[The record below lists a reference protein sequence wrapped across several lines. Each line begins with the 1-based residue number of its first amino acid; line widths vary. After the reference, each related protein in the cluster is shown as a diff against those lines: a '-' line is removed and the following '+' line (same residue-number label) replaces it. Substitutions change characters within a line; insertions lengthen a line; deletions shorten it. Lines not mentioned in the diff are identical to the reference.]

1 MAGMMI
7 FRPLIE
13 GGKTIMFTRTRRLI
27 VLSLLVLGLVLSAT
41 AMPGAPA
48 AAKVKK
54 IDLNNATQAEL
65 ETLKGIGP
73 AMAAKI
79 IAARPFSSVDDLK
92 NVSGIGEAT
101 FAELKDLVTVKA
113 VKASQATETGTT
125 AHSTKSTETAEAA
138 ELVNINTADKAALE
152 TLPGVGPALADKI
165 IAARP
170 FKSVADL
177 QNVSGLGEAKFA
189 KIESLV
195 TVEKPKAKRTTSTT
209 KTAAAETAVAEIV
222 NLNTA
227 DKAALETLPG
237 VGPALADKIIAARPF
252 KSVADLKSVSGLGEA
267 KFAKIEGLVTVEKP
281 KAKRTTSAET
291 TAGTRSTS
299 KAAAAQTAAAE
310 ILDLNTADQAAL
322 EALPGIGPAL
332 AEKIIAAR
340 PFKEVGDL
348 MNVKGI
354 GQAKFDAIKDMVEIG
369 QPEEAVHPKLRP
381 GETIN
386 INKATQDQLESLLGI
401 GPVKAKAI
409 IAGRPYA
416 KIEDIMKVKG
426 IKEKTFAKLK
436 GYIVVR

>member
-1 MAGMMI
+1 
-7 FRPLIE
+7 
-13 GGKTIMFTRTRRLI
+13 MFTKARLYT
-27 VLSLLVLGLVLSAT
+27 VLSLLILGLILSVT

-54 IDLNNATQAEL
+54 IDLNNATQTEL

-73 AMAAKI
+73 ALAAKI
-79 IAARPFSSVDDLK
+79 IAARPFKSVDDLK
-92 NVSGIGEAT
+92 NVSGIGEST
-101 FAELKDLVTVKA
+101 FADLKDLVTVHA
-113 VKASQATETGTT
+113 VKAAQATETGTT
-125 AHSTKSTETAEAA
+125 AASAKSTETVEAA

-152 TLPGVGPALADKI
+152 TLPGVGAALADKI

-177 QNVSGLGEAKFA
+177 KNVKGLGEATFTKLE
-189 KIESLV
+189 KLV
-195 TVEKPKAKRTTSTT
+195 TVEKPKAKRTTSTS
-209 KTAAAETAVAEIV
+209 KSAASETAAAEIV

-227 DKAALETLPG
+227 DKAALEALPG

-252 KSVADLKSVSGLGEA
+252 KSVADLKSVKGLGEA
-267 KFAKIEGLVTVEKP
+267 TFTKIESLVTVEKP
-281 KAKRTTSAET
+281 KAKKTNSTETAAGTTSA
-291 TAGTRSTS
+291 S
-299 KAAAAQTAAAE
+299 KTAAAQTASAE

-340 PFKEVGDL
+340 PFKKVEDL

-369 QPEEAVHPKLRP
+369 QPEEAVNPKLKP
-381 GETIN
+381 GQTIN
-386 INKATQDQLESLLGI
+386 INKAPQDQLELLLGI

-436 GYIVVR
+436 DYIVVK